1 MVFSGFLNFIK
12 VLFSWKKFLKWNN
25 FLLKFSLQSFFS
37 TFFLLSLLRNY
48 LSLPTFWYTFRLG
61 SPSTPFWP
69 VLKKSEGL
77 TNCLPDF
84 HTFLWPWFLGHSKC
98 IFQVGHKIELSNFVI
113 GWGTWLD
120 TRFNASLHSLEHV
133 YFGNWSNYQSSVS
146 TMSCL
151 VRFKRDSK

>member
-1 MVFSGFLNFIK
+1 M
-12 VLFSWKKFLKWNN
+12 LFSWKKILEMKQF
-25 FLLKFSLQSFFS
+25 FAQVFITSSFFH
-37 TFFLLSLLRNY
+37 FFFNCFWITY
-48 LSLPTFWYTFRLG
+48 LSIITNFKTIP
-61 SPSTPFWP
+61 P
-69 VLKKSEGL
+69 GL
-77 TNCLPDF
+77 DPPLHHFGLYWRKIYFSNLFFKRPWITNCLPDF

-113 GWGTWLD
+113 GWGPWLD

-151 VRFKRDSK
+151 VRFKRD